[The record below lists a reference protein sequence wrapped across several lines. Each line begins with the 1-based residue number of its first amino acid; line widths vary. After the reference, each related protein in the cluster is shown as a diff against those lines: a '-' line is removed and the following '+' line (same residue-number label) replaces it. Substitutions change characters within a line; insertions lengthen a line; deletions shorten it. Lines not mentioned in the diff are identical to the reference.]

1 MRSRVLRRSRNAV
14 LAAAVAVGV
23 ALAGPAAPAV
33 PAAAAPSPGPKS
45 GDVHTFPVPAG
56 DDPALRALPART
68 TPPFSMLGLTWDD
81 ASVQLDG
88 TAEVRTR
95 DSRTGVWSEWRTL
108 DADARAPES
117 GPERSGPALRG
128 GTSPLW
134 TGPSDGVQLRVRGEA
149 LPEGLRVDLVDPGS
163 GDDVPEAP
171 SARAEATSGAPAMTS
186 RAGWGAD
193 ESMVIDPPKYNRT
206 TKAVFVH
213 HTAGTNDYTCD
224 ESARV
229 VRGIFTYHVESQG
242 WNDIGYHFLV
252 DKCGKIFEGRAGG
265 IDRPVQGAH
274 TYGLNTDTSSISV
287 LGDYM
292 TARTAPVV
300 RQAIAAVAAWKLGI
314 DGHDPSGTVTL
325 TPSVDNGRYEEG
337 ESVTLDRIS
346 GHRDGSATDCPGDN
360 LYDDLPDIR
369 ARAAAISAGV
379 LPEDYGSDD
388 TDTGMGAGPGPGP
401 DVETG
406 SDPEADLVTD
416 ADDWATVDIDVAV
429 GDFDSDG
436 LRDAALTYR
445 AAQGSLSLVLLRG
458 TADGYDTRSPA
469 VLYGAGG
476 RAVAAGD
483 LNGDG
488 YDDLA
493 VRTDRGFATFHGS
506 ADGLTT
512 TGAPVLAGPDGVNG
526 VDGDG
531 LDRGGQEIGASFTA
545 RDTDGDGY
553 DELVAGGTVVARGGP
568 GGVTAVTG
576 RPGRV
581 GP

>member
-1 MRSRVLRRSRNAV
+1 MRKRPMRRSRTALV
-14 LAAAVAVGV
+14 VAAAMSIGFCLAEPAGSAPTGGSEPVAT
-23 ALAGPAAPAV
+23 
-33 PAAAAPSPGPKS
+33 S

-95 DSRTGVWSEWRTL
+95 DSGTGVWSEWRTL
-108 DADARAPES
+108 DADVRAPES

-163 GDDVPEAP
+163 GDDMPEAP
-171 SARAEATSGAPAMTS
+171 SARAEAQSGAPAMTS

-292 TARTAPVV
+292 TARTTPVV

-314 DGHDPSGTVTL
+314 HGHDPSGTVTL
-325 TPSVDNGRYEEG
+325 VPSVDNGKYEEG
-337 ESVTLDRIS
+337 ESATLHRIS

-388 TDTGMGAGPGPGP
+388 TDTDTDTGTGAGPAG
-401 DVETG
+401 ETG
-406 SDPEADLVTD
+406 SDPEADLAAG
-416 ADDWATVDIDVAV
+416 ADDWATVDADVAI

-445 AAQGSLSLVLLRG
+445 AAQGSLSLVLMQG
-458 TADGYDTRSPA
+458 TADGYDTGSPA

-493 VRTDRGFATFHGS
+493 VRTDGGFATFHGS
-506 ADGLTT
+506 AGGLTT
-512 TGAPVLAGPDGVNG
+512 TGAPVIAGLDGVNG
-526 VDGDG
+526 ADGDG

-553 DELVAGGTVVARGGP
+553 DELVVGGTVVARGGP

-576 RPGRV
+576 RPGPV